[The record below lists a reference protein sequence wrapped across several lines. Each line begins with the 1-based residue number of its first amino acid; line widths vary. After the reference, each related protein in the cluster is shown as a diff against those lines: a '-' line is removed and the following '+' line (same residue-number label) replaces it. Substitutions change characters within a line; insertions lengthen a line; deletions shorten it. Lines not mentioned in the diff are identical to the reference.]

1 MAVPEQT
8 PFIEYT
14 ANGTTTV
21 YPLTFDCDK
30 SEYLIVSLDGEE
42 APVGSWTLTGGSITF
57 NSAPANGVLITIERN
72 TPFRRTTEYQSYNN
86 SFRPS
91 PVNKDFDLIWWKL
104 QELGY
109 RDQVIWL
116 ALVKEIADRIAGDD
130 NLQNQ
135 INTID
140 EWLDNLQQN
149 VNENTSDIAQL
160 VTDLSKEIADRI
172 ANDEALKEMFLAM
185 MDEAINEGTINAL
198 AITHVDTLEGLDAIS
213 NVWDGRTIYVK
224 DLGNYCYDALTT
236 SWVKAYQDADN
247 VKDGAETQKQI
258 NAAQRLLNSKFIQI
272 IESVDA
278 LRQFKPKQD
287 GQAVYLESHAIG
299 KNKGGGIFL
308 YSATSTALDNNGT
321 IISCVDGGAFLRQY
335 DTKNGYFEWFGA
347 QCDGVTDDTASV
359 IAALKVLK
367 VIHFSNKVKITH
379 PIDVDQFK
387 TGNTLGLKIEG
398 NGTESSYIDFVGCD
412 KGFYSATNAFFR
424 DFTLKSLKIN
434 NVDNDKTGLGV
445 YIGSGGAEQV
455 NFESVS
461 YSGWLIGRATHTWN
475 SSFKTEVFR
484 NCKYP
489 FTHYGTSSNIENPY
503 ALNCSS
509 PYMFGYASDINGNI
523 TIPSIPFAYSEL
535 SGFAA
540 DDCGA
545 DGAIYKFGRCSGIT
559 INSPSCERVK
569 GLHVFDLYDLVGS
582 AMTSVVVNNFSMYI
596 PVAENPNLTTL
607 IKKPNALF
615 GAAIFNDLRVS
626 TDKEITLVSDDGSGV
641 ILNNVKTNDR
651 AFTKITQVNSK
662 IMLDGV
668 SWGGDTSFSGE
679 VGVVVGANNI
689 SYTRVKNKKGKVL
702 IDPTT
707 QKLCIYG
714 GALSEGLAQGLMLV
728 ANITVNPLNKGGNN
742 ANEKAGIILMSS
754 AMDFNASNM
763 GGHLKT
769 VLTGTLTTLTTVTRN
784 TENTTHLQFDVV
796 IEATSATTRYL
807 LDIDLTFNGI
817 SNINRLAWQV
827 VAK

>member
-1 MAVPEQT
+1 MASTKIQNLP
-8 PFIEYT
+8 I
-14 ANGTTTV
+14 
-21 YPLTFDCDK
+21 K
-30 SEYLIVSLDGEE
+30 SPI
-42 APVGSWTLTGGSITF
+42 GSMKIPTGGFGDYSITVNGFAEFIIDAF
-57 NSAPANGVLITIERN
+57 NIA
-72 TPFRRTTEYQSYNN
+72 TTNYVDNIVVDKEDRILTTGGNL
-86 SFRPS
+86 S
-91 PVNKDFDLIWWKL
+91 PVSQLTDVPDTNND
-104 QELGY
+104 
-109 RDQVIWL
+109 VIDEVAQ
-116 ALVKEIADRIAGDD
+116 ALLDRI
-130 NLQNQ
+130 
-135 INTID
+135 
-140 EWLDNLQQN
+140 E
-149 VNENTSDIAQL
+149 
-160 VTDLSKEIADRI
+160 
-172 ANDEALKEMFLAM
+172 
-185 MDEAINEGTINAL
+185 
-198 AITHVDTLEGLDAIS
+198 
-213 NVWDGRTIYVK
+213 YVK
-224 DLGNYCYDALTT
+224 DNFSTAPSHNELLGRSATGAHPSTSIAHKSGTVYTYLETNENDINQIKNITIPNINQDILEKQDLIETGGALTAT
-236 SWVKAYQDADN
+236 AALSPVPSVSHVGLNTALQALVNRDKFINDKIKTGLPPVFDSNFSTEIGGYPLNARVMLNNGDIVKSTVPNNTGNPNNDLTGWVKINNTSQITDSDGNSINIKPIPDFNPSLTYADQS
-247 VKDGAETQKQI
+247 VVIKDGMLQKYT
-258 NAAQRLLNSKFIQI
+258 NGVWRPKAAT
-272 IESVDA
+272 
-278 LRQFKPKQD
+278 
-287 GQAVYLESHAIG
+287 Y
-299 KNKGGGIFL
+299 
-308 YSATSTALDNNGT
+308 
-321 IISCVDGGAFLRQY
+321 Y
-335 DTKNGYFEWFGA
+335 DFGA
-347 QCDGVTDDTASV
+347 KIDGVTDDTAAF
-359 IAALKVLK
+359 IAYHAVFKKARLPKGRMLL
-367 VIHFSNKVKITH
+367 SS
-379 PIDVDQFK
+379 IDLDQFK
-387 TGNTLGLKIEG
+387 NGQSVGIIIEG
-398 NGTESSYIDFVGCD
+398 DGTEQSYFDFTGTL
-412 KGFYSATNAFFR
+412 GFYSSSNTFFR
-424 DFTLKSLKIN
+424 DFKLSNLKLNRKAG
-434 NVDNDKTGLGV
+434 DKVGIGV
-445 YIGSGGAEQV
+445 YIGSAGAEQV
-455 NFESVS
+455 NFKSVS

-484 NCKYP
+484 SCKYP

-523 TIPSIPFAYSEL
+523 TVPSIPFAYSEL

-596 PVAENPNLTTL
+596 PVAENQNLTTL

-626 TDKEITLVSDDGSGV
+626 TDKEIALVSDDGSGV
-641 ILNNVKTNDR
+641 ILNNVKTNDK
-651 AFTKITQVNSK
+651 AFTRITQVNSK

-807 LDIDLTFNGI
+807 LDIDLTYNGI
-817 SNINRLAWQV
+817 SNPNRITWEV
-827 VAK
+827 VSK